1 MTIQAWSLKV
11 RDFTVPPRQPS
22 LGAIAPR
29 DGCLGGTVKSL
40 TFRLHGSIVPFLLVR
55 GPARNDCRVAYA
67 VMRGML
73 DVYGGLALAGMV
85 VYTPGRIGDK
95 HPTGRLAHTAYR

>member
-1 MTIQAWSLKV
+1 MIMTIQAWSLKV

-40 TFRLHGSIVPFLLVR
+40 TFRLHGSIVPIKLQRSVNASQNLKEKRDSF
-55 GPARNDCRVAYA
+55 GK
-67 VMRGML
+67 
-73 DVYGGLALAGMV
+73 AL
-85 VYTPGRIGDK
+85 YN
-95 HPTGRLAHTAYR
+95 

>member
-1 MTIQAWSLKV
+1 MIMTIQAWSLKV

-40 TFRLHGSIVPFLLVR
+40 TFWLHGSIVPFYLLI
-55 GPARNDCRVAYA
+55 AYYFGDDEC
-67 VMRGML
+67 VPL
-73 DVYGGLALAGMV
+73 VDQLAL
-85 VYTPGRIGDK
+85 
-95 HPTGRLAHTAYR
+95 PTVKKMSKFLLKRK

>member
-1 MTIQAWSLKV
+1 MIMTIQAWSLKV

-40 TFRLHGSIVPFLLVR
+40 TFRLHGSIVPLEQGGDLVL
-55 GPARNDCRVAYA
+55 NDEY
-67 VMRGML
+67 
-73 DVYGGLALAGMV
+73 
-85 VYTPGRIGDK
+85 
-95 HPTGRLAHTAYR
+95 